1 MEKLI
6 DILKQQLSGYNITEI
21 VQSGDREI
29 DIMVNTKAD
38 AYAIRKIAD
47 LMHDDSEVKIKGI
60 KINFVDKNGI
70 RFEQVTG

>member
-6 DILKQQLSGYNITEI
+6 DILKQQLSSYNITDI

-29 DIMVNTKAD
+29 DIVVETNAD
-38 AYAIRKIAD
+38 AQAIRKIAA

-60 KINFVDKNGI
+60 KINYFNKDGA
-70 RFEQVTG
+70 RF

>member
-6 DILKQQLSGYNITEI
+6 DILKQQLFSYNITDI

-29 DIMVNTKAD
+29 NIVVETNAN
-38 AYAIRKIAD
+38 AQAIRKIAE

-60 KINFVDKNGI
+60 KINYVNKDGA
-70 RFEQVTG
+70 RF